1 MEFRK
6 ATKDDFQAVLDCVTS
21 AFSGYAEKMG
31 FTPPPIRED
40 YYSYINNEEVIMAEL
55 DGKTIGVT
63 VLLLK
68 KEYLYLDVIAIK
80 PEYQGKGYSYKMMA
94 EVEKIARSKNYRQI
108 MLKSAL
114 AFDKVDYYPM
124 FGYKIVMIEEM
135 DDRTVA
141 HFQKTLA
148 Y

>member
-55 DGKTIGVT
+55 DGKTIGVI

-68 KEYLYLDVIAIK
+68 SYIFIALI
-80 PEYQGKGYSYKMMA
+80 
-94 EVEKIARSKNYRQI
+94 I
-108 MLKSAL
+108 MC
-114 AFDKVDYYPM
+114 FY
-124 FGYKIVMIEEM
+124 YKIFKKKI
-135 DDRTVA
+135 
-141 HFQKTLA
+141 KI
-148 Y
+148 